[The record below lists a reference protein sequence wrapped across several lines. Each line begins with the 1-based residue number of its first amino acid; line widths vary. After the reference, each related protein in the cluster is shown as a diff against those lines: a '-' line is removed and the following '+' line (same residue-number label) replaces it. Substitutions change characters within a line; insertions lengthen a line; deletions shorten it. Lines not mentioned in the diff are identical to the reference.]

1 MSARN
6 MQSSLKIPKKRI
18 AMIIGKGGNTKRM
31 LIEKSG
37 CKSIFV
43 DSNTGDV
50 TITWG
55 EPGTF
60 DPLMMMKV
68 PDMIKAIG
76 RGMNPKKA
84 MSLLD
89 DEMLFEL
96 IELKSFVGKKANQ
109 QRRVRSRII
118 GSEGKIR
125 KRLETLTNCEI
136 TVYGGTVVII
146 GDDLGLPMAS
156 DAIKKL
162 LNGAEHGPVLK
173 RLELIRKKQ
182 RVTSK
187 YLDSIHTKD
196 ASSGF
201 EHLVPGLSNVAE
213 RRNRR
218 YKNSQPDINDE
229 EDLSELM
236 ELSDDEAID
245 WSEE

>member
-1 MSARN
+1 

-18 AMIIGKGGNTKRM
+18 AMIIGKGGDTKRM

-109 QRRVRSRII
+109 QRRIRSRII

-125 KRLETLTNCEI
+125 KRLEELTNCEI

-182 RVTSK
+182 RITSK
-187 YLDSIHTKD
+187 YLDSIHTKEP
-196 ASSGF
+196 SSGF
-201 EHLVPGLSNVAE
+201 EHLVPGLSDVAE

-218 YKNSQPDINDE
+218 YKNSPPDINNE

-236 ELSDDEAID
+236 ELSDDETID
-245 WSEE
+245 WAEE

>member
-1 MSARN
+1 

-18 AMIIGKGGNTKRM
+18 AMIIGKGGDTKRM

-109 QRRVRSRII
+109 QRRIRSRII

-125 KRLETLTNCEI
+125 KRLEALTNCEI

-182 RVTSK
+182 RITSK
-187 YLDSIHTKD
+187 YLDSIHTKEH
-196 ASSGF
+196 SSGF
-201 EHLVPGLSNVAE
+201 EHLVPGLSDVAE

-218 YKNSQPDINDE
+218 YKNSQPDINNE

-236 ELSDDEAID
+236 ELSDDETID
-245 WSEE
+245 WAEE

>member
-1 MSARN
+1 

-18 AMIIGKGGNTKRM
+18 AMIIGKGGDTKRT

-109 QRRVRSRII
+109 QRRIRSRII

-125 KRLETLTNCEI
+125 KRLEALTNCEI

-182 RVTSK
+182 RITSK
-187 YLDSIHTKD
+187 YLDSIHTKEP
-196 ASSGF
+196 SSGF
-201 EHLVPGLSNVAE
+201 EHLVPGLSDVAE

-218 YKNSQPDINDE
+218 YKNSQPDINNE

-236 ELSDDEAID
+236 ELSDDETID
-245 WSEE
+245 WAEE

>member
-1 MSARN
+1 MSAGD

-18 AMIIGKGGNTKRM
+18 AMIIGKGGDTKRM

-109 QRRVRSRII
+109 QRRIRSRII

-125 KRLETLTNCEI
+125 KRLEALTNCEI

-182 RVTSK
+182 RITSK
-187 YLDSIHTKD
+187 YLDSIHTKEP
-196 ASSGF
+196 SSGF
-201 EHLVPGLSNVAE
+201 EHLVPGLSDVAE

-218 YKNSQPDINDE
+218 YKNSQPDINNE

-236 ELSDDEAID
+236 ELSDDETID
-245 WSEE
+245 WAEE

>member
-1 MSARN
+1 

>member
-1 MSARN
+1 

-18 AMIIGKGGNTKRM
+18 AMIIGKGGDTKRM

-89 DEMLFEL
+89 DEMLFE
-96 IELKSFVGKKANQ
+96 V
-109 QRRVRSRII
+109 
-118 GSEGKIR
+118 
-125 KRLETLTNCEI
+125 
-136 TVYGGTVVII
+136 
-146 GDDLGLPMAS
+146 M
-156 DAIKKL
+156 
-162 LNGAEHGPVLK
+162 
-173 RLELIRKKQ
+173 
-182 RVTSK
+182 
-187 YLDSIHTKD
+187 
-196 ASSGF
+196 
-201 EHLVPGLSNVAE
+201 
-213 RRNRR
+213 
-218 YKNSQPDINDE
+218 
-229 EDLSELM
+229 
-236 ELSDDEAID
+236 
-245 WSEE
+245 

>member
-1 MSARN
+1 

-18 AMIIGKGGNTKRM
+18 AMIIGKGGDTKRM

-109 QRRVRSRII
+109 QRRIRSRII

-125 KRLETLTNCEI
+125 KRLEALTNCEI

-182 RVTSK
+182 RITSK
-187 YLDSIHTKD
+187 YLDSIHTKEP
-196 ASSGF
+196 SSGF
-201 EHLVPGLSNVAE
+201 EHLVPGLSDVAE

-218 YKNSQPDINDE
+218 YKNSQPDINNE

-236 ELSDDEAID
+236 ELSDDETID
-245 WSEE
+245 WAEE

>member
-1 MSARN
+1 

-18 AMIIGKGGNTKRM
+18 AMIIGKGGDTKRM

-109 QRRVRSRII
+109 QRRIRSRII

-125 KRLETLTNCEI
+125 KRLEALTNCEI

-182 RVTSK
+182 RITSK
-187 YLDSIHTKD
+187 YLDSIHTKES
-196 ASSGF
+196 SSGF
-201 EHLVPGLSNVAE
+201 EHLVPGLSDVAE

-218 YKNSQPDINDE
+218 YKNSQPDINNE

-236 ELSDDEAID
+236 ELSDDETID
-245 WSEE
+245 WAEE

>member
-1 MSARN
+1 

-18 AMIIGKGGNTKRM
+18 AMIIGKGGDTKRM

-109 QRRVRSRII
+109 QRRIRSRII

-125 KRLETLTNCEI
+125 KRLEELTNCEI

-182 RVTSK
+182 RITSK
-187 YLDSIHTKD
+187 YLDSIHTKEP
-196 ASSGF
+196 SSGF
-201 EHLVPGLSNVAE
+201 EHLVPGLSDVAE

-229 EDLSELM
+229 EDLSDLM
-236 ELSDDEAID
+236 ELSDDETID
-245 WSEE
+245 WAEE

>member
-1 MSARN
+1 
-6 MQSSLKIPKKRI
+6 
-18 AMIIGKGGNTKRM
+18 MI
-31 LIEKSG
+31 
-37 CKSIFV
+37 
-43 DSNTGDV
+43 
-50 TITWG
+50 
-55 EPGTF
+55 
-60 DPLMMMKV
+60 MKV
-68 PDMIKAIG
+68 PDVIKAIG

-84 MSLLD
+84 MALLND
-89 DEMLFEL
+89 DMLFEL

-109 QRRVRSRII
+109 QRRIRSRII

-125 KRLETLTNCEI
+125 KRIEALTDSEI
-136 TVYGGTVVII
+136 TVYGGTVVVI

-156 DAIKKL
+156 DAIKKI

-173 RLELIRKKQ
+173 RLEVIRKKQ

-187 YLDSIHTKD
+187 YLESIHTKETTF
-196 ASSGF
+196 GF
-201 EHLVPGLSNVAE
+201 EHLVPGLSDVAE

-236 ELSDDEAID
+236 SLSDDETID

>member
-1 MSARN
+1 
-6 MQSSLKIPKKRI
+6 
-18 AMIIGKGGNTKRM
+18 
-31 LIEKSG
+31 
-37 CKSIFV
+37 
-43 DSNTGDV
+43 
-50 TITWG
+50 
-55 EPGTF
+55 
-60 DPLMMMKV
+60 MMMKV

-109 QRRVRSRII
+109 QRRIRSRII

-125 KRLETLTNCEI
+125 KRLEALTNCEI

-182 RVTSK
+182 RITSK
-187 YLDSIHTKD
+187 YLDSIHTKEP
-196 ASSGF
+196 SSGF
-201 EHLVPGLSNVAE
+201 EHLVPGLSDVAE

-218 YKNSQPDINDE
+218 YKNSQPDINNE

-236 ELSDDEAID
+236 ELSDDETID
-245 WSEE
+245 WAEE